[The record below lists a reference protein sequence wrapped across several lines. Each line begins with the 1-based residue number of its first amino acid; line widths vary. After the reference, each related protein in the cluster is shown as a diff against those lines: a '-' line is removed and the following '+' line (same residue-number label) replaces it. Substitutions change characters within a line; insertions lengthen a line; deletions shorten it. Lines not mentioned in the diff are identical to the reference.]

1 MIVGAAVQGAS
12 NGIAMYLV
20 ARWLL
25 GFGIPMCIV
34 AGSSLIGELGY
45 PKERPV
51 LTSLFNSSY
60 FVGSILA
67 AGITFGTQNIKSNWA
82 WRIPSLLQAAPSF
95 LQVSLIFFVPES
107 PRFLISKDRR
117 DEARAILIKYH
128 AEGDANS
135 PLVNA
140 EIAQIEETIR
150 IELEASKQSWGDMIR
165 RLLIGSLLGLFTQW
179 SGNTLISYYLDTIL
193 TQVGFTD
200 PLVKGK
206 LNVGLTCWNLVNA
219 TFLALVVTRFKR
231 RKMYLACTIS
241 LLVSYSSPLSSLLPR
256 KFNIPKILSIQYAR
270 TTTLWKSY

>member
-1 MIVGAAVQGAS
+1 MIVGAAIQGAS

-67 AGITFGTQNIKSNWA
+67 AGITFGTQTIKSNWG
-82 WRIPSLLQAAPSF
+82 WRIPSLLQAAPSIM
-95 LQVSLIFFVPES
+95 QVALIFFVPES

-117 DEARAILIKYH
+117 EEARAILIKYH
-128 AEGDANS
+128 AEGDADS

-165 RLLIGSLLGLFTQW
+165 SGKSVQYCLKSFPLIKLQ
-179 SGNTLISYYLDTIL
+179 
-193 TQVGFTD
+193 
-200 PLVKGK
+200 LVCAA
-206 LNVGLTCWNLVNA
+206 V
-219 TFLALVVTRFKR
+219 F
-231 RKMYLACTIS
+231 
-241 LLVSYSSPLSSLLPR
+241 
-256 KFNIPKILSIQYAR
+256 
-270 TTTLWKSY
+270 

>member
-128 AEGDANS
+128 AEGDADS

-165 RLLIGSLLGLFTQW
+165 SGKFVQHCPKSFPLI
-179 SGNTLISYYLDTIL
+179 
-193 TQVGFTD
+193 
-200 PLVKGK
+200 
-206 LNVGLTCWNLVNA
+206 
-219 TFLALVVTRFKR
+219 
-231 RKMYLACTIS
+231 
-241 LLVSYSSPLSSLLPR
+241 
-256 KFNIPKILSIQYAR
+256 KFQPVCVAVF
-270 TTTLWKSY
+270 

>member
-1 MIVGAAVQGAS
+1 MIVGAAIQGAS

-67 AGITFGTQNIKSNWA
+67 AGITFGTQQMVDSNWG

-117 DEARAILIKYH
+117 EEARAILIKYH
-128 AEGDANS
+128 AEGDADS

-165 RLLIGSLLGLFTQW
+165 SGKSVQYCPKSFPLIDFQP
-179 SGNTLISYYLDTIL
+179 
-193 TQVGFTD
+193 VCAAVF
-200 PLVKGK
+200 
-206 LNVGLTCWNLVNA
+206 
-219 TFLALVVTRFKR
+219 
-231 RKMYLACTIS
+231 
-241 LLVSYSSPLSSLLPR
+241 
-256 KFNIPKILSIQYAR
+256 
-270 TTTLWKSY
+270 

>member
-1 MIVGAAVQGAS
+1 MILGAAIQGAS

-67 AGITFGTQNIKSNWA
+67 AGITFGTQEINSNWG
-82 WRIPSLLQAAPSF
+82 WRIPSLLQAAPSMM
-95 LQVSLIFFVPES
+95 QVALIFFVPES

-128 AEGDANS
+128 AEGDADS

-165 RLLIGSLLGLFTQW
+165 SGKSVQYCLKSFPLIKFQ
-179 SGNTLISYYLDTIL
+179 
-193 TQVGFTD
+193 
-200 PLVKGK
+200 LVCAA
-206 LNVGLTCWNLVNA
+206 V
-219 TFLALVVTRFKR
+219 F
-231 RKMYLACTIS
+231 
-241 LLVSYSSPLSSLLPR
+241 
-256 KFNIPKILSIQYAR
+256 
-270 TTTLWKSY
+270 

>member
-1 MIVGAAVQGAS
+1 MVIGAVIQCAS

-34 AGSSLIGELGY
+34 AGSSLLGELGY
-45 PKERPV
+45 PKERPI
-51 LTSLFNSSY
+51 LTSLFNASY

-67 AGITFGTQNIKSNWA
+67 AGITFGTQQIAGNWG
-82 WRIPSLLQAAPSF
+82 WRIPSLMQAIPSF
-95 LQVSLIFFVPES
+95 LQIGLIFFVPES
-107 PRFLISKDRR
+107 PRFLISKDRHE
-117 DEARAILIKYH
+117 EARAILVKYH
-128 AEGDANS
+128 AEGNPDSA
-135 PLVNA
+135 LVNA

-150 IELEASKQSWGDMIR
+150 LELEASKQSWTDMIRSAGMRR

-200 PLVKGK
+200 SQVKGK

-219 TFLALVVTRFKR
+219 LGLALVVKRFKR
-231 RKMYLACTIS
+231 RKMYLLCTCS
-241 LLVSYSSPLSSLLPR
+241 LLCVY
-256 KFNIPKILSIQYAR
+256 
-270 TTTLWKSY
+270 TG